1 MQARNRLLEE
11 WYGKVKRGGIKL
23 PRFQRAEAWDTQR
36 IVSMINTIIKNL
48 PLGITLVLDVGEH
61 EAFVS
66 RYLFAGV

>member
-1 MQARNRLLEE
+1 
-11 WYGKVKRGGIKL
+11 
-23 PRFQRAEAWDTQR
+23 
-36 IVSMINTIIKNL
+36 MINTIIKNL